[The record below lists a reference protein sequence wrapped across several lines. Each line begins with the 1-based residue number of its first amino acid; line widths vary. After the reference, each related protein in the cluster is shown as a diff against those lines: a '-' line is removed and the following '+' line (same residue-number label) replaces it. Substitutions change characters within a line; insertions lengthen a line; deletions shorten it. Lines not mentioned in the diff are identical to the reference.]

1 MGKLFPILF
10 PKPREDFNLEE
21 HVLTQN
27 LILAGYPMA
36 KNLRAK
42 IPKSD
47 KLVICDRNPA
57 ATKSFI
63 EEAGAGAAGDQE
75 IEVAKTPRSVVEQAV
90 SELSGQMISPTSYDE
105 HVLSMI

>member
-1 MGKLFPILF
+1 
-10 PKPREDFNLEE
+10 
-21 HVLTQN
+21 
-27 LILAGYPMA
+27 MA

-57 ATKSFI
+57 ATERFI
-63 EEAGAGAAGDQE
+63 QEAGAAIEGDQE

-90 SELSGQMISPTSYDE
+90 SELSGYMISPTSHDE

>member
-1 MGKLFPILF
+1 
-10 PKPREDFNLEE
+10 
-21 HVLTQN
+21 
-27 LILAGYPMA
+27 MA

-47 KLVICDRNPA
+47 KLVICDRNA
-57 ATKSFI
+57 AAIERFI
-63 EEAGAGAAGDQE
+63 KEAGAGAEGDKE

-90 SELSGQMISPTSYDE
+90 SELSAYMINPTSCDE